1 MLNEK
6 QFIIQF
12 ALQKFNEQYQR
23 SIKVEDCDARSIQ
36 PNRFSVQ
43 AYEIF
48 SVRLDD
54 FLRLRLYINLSKV
67 DKLGRY
73 RLEVDGSEGVNR
85 LGDEVYV
92 ATGTLDRYYY
102 ESGLYK
108 FPWLDEDVTLW
119 NLSLSEE
126 GVGLITEQG
135 EYIVLEGVK

>member
-12 ALQKFNEQYQR
+12 ALQKFNHQYNR
-23 SIKVEDCDARSIQ
+23 SIKVEDCDAKSIQ

-67 DKLGRY
+67 DKLGSY
-73 RLEVDGSEGVNR
+73 RLEVDGSEAVNQ

-108 FPWLDEDVTLW
+108 FPWLGEDVTLW

-126 GVGLITEQG
+126 GDGLITEQG
-135 EYIVLEGVK
+135 EYIVLEGTN